1 MAPLMSWRGAAHV
14 CRLAR
19 FQSNAFPPWCLRTA
33 KSSAV
38 LGTRIRCARPPL
50 LIDTDHSAG
59 CGRMD
64 PQVRIMMNHG
74 TYPDCGQQRVAHH
87 ATFSDVDGRA
97 VGDRRGSECVMIAFD
112 YFRVSGLIVTT
123 AGLEHVFPQVHICRC
138 RLLYG
143 RGVEAR
149 FPQGVP
155 VHHLFLFSRCRAAGS
170 CSGEGF
176 LRRVGACSS
185 TFP

>member
-1 MAPLMSWRGAAHV
+1 MWRVIDQDLTCWFPPCAGGCAPLQDQSSTLQPSTLCPPMAPLMSWRGAAHV

-97 VGDRRGSECVMIAFD
+97 VGDRRGSECVWDTGPSPLRMD
-112 YFRVSGLIVTT
+112 ECERVML
-123 AGLEHVFPQVHICRC
+123 
-138 RLLYG
+138 
-143 RGVEAR
+143 
-149 FPQGVP
+149 
-155 VHHLFLFSRCRAAGS
+155 
-170 CSGEGF
+170 
-176 LRRVGACSS
+176 
-185 TFP
+185 